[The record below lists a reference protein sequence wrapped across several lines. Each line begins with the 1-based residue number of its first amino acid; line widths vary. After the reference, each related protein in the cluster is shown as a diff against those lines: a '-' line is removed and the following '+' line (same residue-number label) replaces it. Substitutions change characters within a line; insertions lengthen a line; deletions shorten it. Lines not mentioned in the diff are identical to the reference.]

1 VKSFNFLKA
10 SLKPEICEIFRALK
24 TNMIFISKVETPTI
38 QRYQIYIEG
47 CQIERLGKARRSP
60 LC

>member
-1 VKSFNFLKA
+1 LKA

-38 QRYQIYIEG
+38 PRYQIDIEG